1 MSDRVYRAATVVG
14 RGVLRVLDVRVR
26 VAGSGHLPT
35 DGPVLLAANHAS
47 YADFVLLARAAVERD
62 RHVRFLCR
70 HDAWQAPGVGW
81 LMDRMGHVPVDREAP
96 AGAYLHARR
105 LLRSGEAVG
114 VFPEAGISWSYAVRP
129 LMRGVAALARDTGVP
144 VLPVAM
150 WGGQRIW
157 TVGRTESGREP
168 WPSLRR
174 GRLVDVRF
182 GAPLQVAADDD
193 LTAWTRSLG
202 EVLTA
207 MLEDVQRLPEH
218 RPRAG
223 ERAPW
228 YPQHLG
234 GHAPDVAEARTLDD
248 VPRRAVP
255 PSWGPWVRPGP
266 SRAGAP
272 QPPRPEQPPPP
283 YDARPGPGAAS

>member
-1 MSDRVYRAATVVG
+1 VI
-14 RGVLRVLDVRVR
+14 
-26 VAGSGHLPT
+26 
-35 DGPVLLAANHAS
+35 LAANHAS
-47 YADFVLLARAAVERD
+47 YADFVLLQRAAVERD
-62 RHVRFLCR
+62 RRVRFLCR

-81 LMDRMGHVPVDREAP
+81 LLDRMGHVPVDRAAP

-105 LLRSGEAVG
+105 LLGSGEAVG
-114 VFPEAGISWSYAVRP
+114 VFPEAGISYSYAVRP
-129 LMRGVAALARDTGVP
+129 LMRGVAALARDTGAPVVP
-144 VLPVAM
+144 VAI

-157 TVGRTESGREP
+157 SVGRTPSGREP
-168 WPSLRR
+168 RPSLRR

-182 GAPLQVAADDD
+182 GAPLQVTDDD
-193 LTAWTRSLG
+193 VTGWTHTLG
-202 EVLTA
+202 EVLTT
-207 MLEDVQRLPEH
+207 MLEDLQRLPGH
-218 RPRAG
+218 RPRPG

-248 VPRRAVP
+248 VPRRAVA

-266 SRAGAP
+266 SPADAP
-272 QPPRPEQPPPP
+272 EPPRPAPPPPP